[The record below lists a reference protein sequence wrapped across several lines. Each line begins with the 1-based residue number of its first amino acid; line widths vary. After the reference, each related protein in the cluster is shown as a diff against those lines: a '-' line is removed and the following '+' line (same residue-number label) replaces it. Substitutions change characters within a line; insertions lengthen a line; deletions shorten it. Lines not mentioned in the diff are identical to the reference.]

1 MRLLLLLLLVLSGG
15 VSQASDYSFR
25 EAKVVMRE
33 QILPLHPETLY
44 CGCPV
49 ILAGKKPY
57 PNLEACGYQ
66 VRKQAERAARLEW
79 EHVVPA
85 SDFGQQRQCWQQGG
99 RKACSGKDAAFD
111 RFEGDLHNLYP
122 TVGEVNGDRGNF
134 RFGMVSGPAASY
146 GQCTMRIDFKGRVAE
161 PPPRARGVV
170 ARTSLYI
177 AAKHGLKLS
186 DRQRQLFEAWDR
198 QFPVAHWECQRNA
211 RIRQLQGDSNS
222 YVARGC
228 PQD

>member
-1 MRLLLLLLLVLSGG
+1 
-15 VSQASDYSFR
+15 
-25 EAKVVMRE
+25 
-33 QILPLHPETLY
+33 
-44 CGCPV
+44 
-49 ILAGKKPY
+49 
-57 PNLEACGYQ
+57 
-66 VRKQAERAARLEW
+66 
-79 EHVVPA
+79 
-85 SDFGQQRQCWQQGG
+85 
-99 RKACSGKDAAFD
+99 
-111 RFEGDLHNLYP
+111 
-122 TVGEVNGDRGNF
+122 
-134 RFGMVSGPAASY
+134 MVSGPAASY